1 LLRGLAPWH
10 NPDVHTS
17 MAIDSKSLEALAGR
31 FGALSDP
38 IRLDILDRLAGCDER
53 CVCDLLRDSGV
64 AANLLSYHLAVLRRA
79 GLVEARRRGRWVD
92 YRLVPEALEALR
104 RAVPGGAVR

>member
-1 LLRGLAPWH
+1 
-10 NPDVHTS
+10 
-17 MAIDSKSLEALAGR
+17 MIAG
-31 FGALSDP
+31 FGALADP
-38 IRLDILDRLAGCDER
+38 TRLDILDRLAGCDER

-79 GLVEARRRGRWVD
+79 GLIAARRRGRWVD

-104 RAVPGGAVR
+104 RAVPGGEVL